1 MAEEGTKIS
10 AATTT
15 TPVSTD
21 MIPFSR
27 VADATARH
35 MTAAALDTYL
45 FDKAVV
51 INESGADVD
60 TRIEASGQ
68 ANALFVQGSDGF
80 VGVGTATPGKRLDVY
95 NTDNSGAIR
104 ARGSAY
110 TKIIVEGSTA
120 PTYVLADTGETDPAG
135 RFAIYTEDDLLKFAR
150 FGSADY
156 GSFSP
161 RLIMTAAGFLGIG
174 LTPTAN
180 MAGLSIEAG
189 LLTLKERAT
198 PTADAGYGKIYTKD
212 DNNLYF
218 QSGAGVEYAIYMIEP
233 A

>member
-60 TRIEASGQ
+60 TRIEAVGHSS
-68 ANALFVQGSDGF
+68 ALFVQGSDGM
-80 VGVGTATPGKRLDVY
+80 VTISKGLTLPYVAGSYPSLQIGSNVY
-95 NTDNSGAIR
+95 GLGA
-104 ARGSAY
+104 ASSNLY
-110 TKIIVEGSTA
+110 
-120 PTYVLADTGETDPAG
+120 
-135 RFAIYTEDDLLKFAR
+135 IYTYEDYKFISSSVVIAAIDTQGGGGALVLKEA
-150 FGSADY
+150 
-156 GSFSP
+156 
-161 RLIMTAAGFLGIG
+161 T
-174 LTPTAN
+174 TPTAV
-180 MAGLSIEAG
+180 
-189 LLTLKERAT
+189 
-198 PTADAGYGKIYTKD
+198 AGYGKIYTKD